1 MMAAAPGAMADQ
13 PGTVMSG
20 YLSYHGDKG
29 GFVMHYRTIV
39 EPPRHAASFN
49 KLGGGVTSD
58 EGKVHRFMYDDT
70 NQVYFGY
77 DLSVEPVPGASRS
90 RVTFEP
96 LSLTA
101 DQLRVN
107 FKPLGS
113 GFRSVLI
120 PRYPPPQVVDNG
132 DTIALDLLV
141 SPDGQQKVVDYL
153 QISSTGPSATTNR
166 HTVEVVGPV
175 TWVRTTDDSEPR
187 DFSVSDLE
195 LRIADPSVQVNGQA
209 VPGVAMG
216 EAAGSI
222 IWLYIP
228 GHGRFLLS
236 IAPLPGFQKAGTV
249 HHTILNF
256 RDGGDE
262 YEVRTS
268 SPVMQSAK
276 RWNVYVLRDSL
287 YDPRQAKPSV
297 TFGAANRLEELV
309 GVR

>member
-1 MMAAAPGAMADQ
+1 MRTTSLLLGFMMAAAPAALAGQ
-13 PGTVMSG
+13 PGTIMSG
-20 YLSYHGDKG
+20 NVSYHGDKG
-29 GFVMHYRTIV
+29 GFVVRYRTV
-39 EPPRHAASFN
+39 AEPPKHVASFN
-49 KLGGGVTSD
+49 KLGGGVTQD
-58 EGKVHRFMYDDT
+58 ERKVHRFMFDDT
-70 NQVYFGY
+70 NQVFFGY
-77 DLSVEPVPGASRS
+77 DLSVEPVPGTSRS

-113 GFRSVLI
+113 GFRSMLI

-153 QISSTGPSATTNR
+153 QISSTTATTTAR
-166 HTVEVVGPV
+166 V
-175 TWVRTTDDSEPR
+175 TSTKDDSGAR
-187 DFSVSDLE
+187 DFSVNDLE
-195 LRIADPSVQVNGQA
+195 LRVADPSVQLNGQA

-216 EAAGSI
+216 EATGSI

-249 HHTILNF
+249 HHTILQF

-262 YEVRTS
+262 YEMRTS
-268 SPVMQSAK
+268 SPVIQSAK

-287 YDPRQAKPSV
+287 YDPRQANPSV

-309 GVR
+309 GAR